1 MLLSYKAELFIVT
14 FVAFGLIVAI
24 DLNSAP
30 GSEFLNYRN
39 LQDNSIEDIG
49 GFFVLSFFFSIA
61 FSFVFHLIRIVLLRK
76 FNPVRFLYNRI
87 LLLILSFLITGS
99 LMLFVY
105 KADDIEMSTKTEN
118 GMIAV
123 VLIIDLFFLIFYFI
137 QFFKESKAVYRYKIL
152 DNKSLIDEL
161 NAE

>member
-1 MLLSYKAELFIVT
+1 
-14 FVAFGLIVAI
+14 
-24 DLNSAP
+24 
-30 GSEFLNYRN
+30 
-39 LQDNSIEDIG
+39 
-49 GFFVLSFFFSIA
+49 
-61 FSFVFHLIRIVLLRK
+61 
-76 FNPVRFLYNRI
+76 
-87 LLLILSFLITGS
+87 
-99 LMLFVY
+99 MLFVY